1 MLLDLS
7 PHNSHSWFQFSCAVS
22 ADIIVHKQ
30 KTTTCCY
37 LTSSFIASSS
47 LTKLPKH
54 CPRPQQ
60 ANVGM
65 WRASE
70 RWLIV
75 PKSVRSHKWIS
86 GGSEDP
92 SRFQSGLRLQP
103 LLQCELGGV
112 KVCICRAVRQRWGQ
126 ISTSTGLISP
136 VLFSRTHSSLS
147 LHGSTHCRSLST
159 GSIVWTKKEQP
170 SVKVSDK
177 PAHVFCLPRLRWCIM
192 LESDSAQVLS
202 SRERNL
208 AAFNVQ
214 HIYYMLIVHSK
225 KHLLQSA

>member
-1 MLLDLS
+1 MLLDHS

-22 ADIIVHKQ
+22 ADRKLQPVATWH
-30 KTTTCCY
+30 
-37 LTSSFIASSS
+37 LHSS
-47 LTKLPKH
+47 LHLHSLNSPNTALVLSRLMWGCEEPVSADWSSPSLLGVTSGSVGGVKIPADFS
-54 CPRPQQ
+54 Q
-60 ANVGM
+60 ASGC
-65 WRASE
+65 S
-70 RWLIV
+70 LCF
-75 PKSVRSHKWIS
+75 SVSW
-86 GGSEDP
+86 
-92 SRFQSGLRLQP
+92 
-103 LLQCELGGV
+103 GGV

-177 PAHVFCLPRLRWCIM
+177 PAYVFCLPRLRWCIM

-214 HIYYMLIVHSK
+214 HIYNMLIVHSK